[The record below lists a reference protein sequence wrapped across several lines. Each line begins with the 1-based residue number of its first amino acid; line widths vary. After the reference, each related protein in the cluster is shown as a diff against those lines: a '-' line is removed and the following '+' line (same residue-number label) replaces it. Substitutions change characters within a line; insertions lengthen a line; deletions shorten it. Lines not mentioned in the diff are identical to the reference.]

1 MPSPRDERGENYN
14 RTPTGAGEG
23 EGAKSAPEGLD
34 FAGKKRV
41 NPEDLSGGALEM
53 NPATTEP
60 ETADAPQLT
69 SILGL
74 EHLMREHDPDA
85 GELIGGS
92 AVLYLRVSTTRQMN
106 TAADLD
112 EDGNSIATQRE
123 WAMKK
128 AKELRAPVL
137 REFVDPGHSA
147 QTIEKRPE
155 FKKMLRFI
163 ENNPDVRYVVIYM
176 RSRVFRNHLDA
187 AITKRQLRE
196 KGITLVSARE
206 NFGDG
211 YMGDA
216 MEAITD
222 VVNEL
227 QVRMSGEDI
236 KIKMAHKV
244 ERGGTVG
251 RAKLGYVNARK
262 DFDGRLVNTIDVDPV
277 RAPLI
282 AWAFEQYATNQ
293 HSITQLQMLLE
304 DQGLTTRPSSKRSAS
319 PLSSSQLAMILRDPY
334 YAGVIRYKGRL
345 YPGRHE
351 PLISK
356 ELFLAVQTILD
367 GRNRKGDRDRI
378 HFHFL
383 RGLLYCAECNDAGRN
398 SRLVYSQNKGH
409 GGTYEYYVCTAKQR
423 GNCTMSSV
431 RLDDLEAA
439 VARVVAAERF
449 DAADLA
455 EVKGELRRALEALQA
470 SDQEEKNALRKELRK
485 LEEQEERLI
494 DLAADGTL
502 NVDKLRQRLQDV
514 TLRKGAIAERLAKTA
529 ERIQQGV
536 DKAFA
541 YADLLEEP
549 GRLYQTVPD
558 NVRRD
563 LLGAFF
569 KRLLARITDG
579 DLTVTSER
587 TEVNATLHD
596 WRAQH
601 HLSEAAEEPR
611 KTKRAPRDLA
621 EGSPSVLHRVIQ
633 SKGLNKPVLVGVTGF
648 EPAASSSRTTRAT
661 KLRHTPLLPPAT
673 CQG

>member
-1 MPSPRDERGENYN
+1 
-14 RTPTGAGEG
+14 
-23 EGAKSAPEGLD
+23 
-34 FAGKKRV
+34 
-41 NPEDLSGGALEM
+41 M
-53 NPATTEP
+53 NPLKSELATS
-60 ETADAPQLT
+60 DAPQLT
-69 SILGL
+69 SIIGL
-74 EHLMREHDPDA
+74 EHLARDDEPSFEEA
-85 GELIGGS
+85 LGGS

-123 WAMKK
+123 WAIKK
-128 AKELRAPVL
+128 AKELRAPII
-137 REFVDPGHSA
+137 REFVEPGQSA

-155 FKKMLRFI
+155 FKKLLRFI
-163 ENNPDVRYVVIYM
+163 ESHPEVRYVVIYM

-196 KGITLVSARE
+196 KGITLVSAKE

-251 RAKLGYVNARK
+251 RAKLGYLNARK

-293 HSITQLQMLLE
+293 HSITQLQMMLE
-304 DQGLTTRPSSKRSAS
+304 DQGLITRPSAKRPGR

-334 YAGVIRYKGRL
+334 YTGVIRYKGRL
-345 YPGRHE
+345 YAGRHE

-356 ELFLAVQTILD
+356 ELFLAVQKILD
-367 GRNRKGDRDRI
+367 GRNRRGDRDRI

-383 RGLLYCAECNDAGRN
+383 RGLLYCAECNDAGRT
-398 SRLVYSQNKGH
+398 SRLVYSQNRGH
-409 GGTYEYYVCTAKQR
+409 GGLYEYYVCTAKQR
-423 GNCTMSSV
+423 GHCTMSTV
-431 RLDDLEAA
+431 RLDDVEAA
-439 VARVVAAERF
+439 VARVAAAERF
-449 DAADLA
+449 DLDDLA
-455 EVKGELRRALEALQA
+455 AVKTELRRALEALHA
-470 SDQEEKNALRKELRK
+470 SDQEEKDALRKELRK

-494 DLAADGTL
+494 DLAADGSL
-502 NVDKLRQRLQDV
+502 QVDKLRQRLQDV
-514 TLRKGAIAERLAKTA
+514 TMRKGAIAEQLAKTA
-529 ERIQQGV
+529 ERIQHGV

-541 YADLLEEP
+541 YAELLEEP

-558 NVRRD
+558 SVRRD

-569 KRLLARITDG
+569 KRLLVRINDG
-579 DLTVTSER
+579 GLTVTSER

-596 WRAQH
+596 WRTQH
-601 HLSEAAEEPR
+601 RFAIAAEAAEKR
-611 KTKRAPRDLA
+611 RRAPRDLA

-633 SKGLNKPVLVGVTGF
+633 SIGLNKPVVVGLTGF
-648 EPAASSSRTTRAT
+648 EPA
-661 KLRHTPLLPPAT
+661 TP
-673 CQG
+673 

>member
-1 MPSPRDERGENYN
+1 MTSRPEQRGENRN
-14 RTPTGAGEG
+14 IGASGVGKTEAARNG
-23 EGAKSAPEGLD
+23 PEGLD
-34 FAGKKRV
+34 FAAQKRV
-41 NPEDLSGGALEM
+41 NPEDPTGGTAPMSQRTEETE
-53 NPATTEP
+53 TTE
-60 ETADAPQLT
+60 APQLT

-74 EHLMREHDPDA
+74 EHLYRQDEPAD
-85 GELIGGS
+85 EEVLGGS

-123 WAMKK
+123 WAIKK
-128 AKELRAPVL
+128 AKELRAPII
-137 REFVDPGHSA
+137 REFVEPGQSA
-147 QTIEKRPE
+147 QTIDKRPE
-155 FKKMLRFI
+155 FKKLLRFV
-163 ENNPDVRYVVIYM
+163 ESNPEVRYVVIYM

-187 AITKRQLRE
+187 AITKRQLRGQ
-196 KGITLVSARE
+196 GITLVSAKE

-244 ERGGTVG
+244 ERGGSVG
-251 RAKLGYVNARK
+251 RAKLGYLNVRK
-262 DFDGRLVNTIDVDPV
+262 DFGGRLVNTIDVDPV

-282 AWAFEQYATNQ
+282 GWAFEQYATNQ
-293 HSITQLQMLLE
+293 HSIAQLQMMLE
-304 DQGLTTRPSSKRSAS
+304 DQGLTTRPSSKR
-319 PLSSSQLAMILRDPY
+319 PTRVLSTSQLAMILRDPY
-334 YAGVIRYKGRL
+334 YTGVIRYNGRL
-345 YPGRHE
+345 HAGRHE

-356 ELFLAVQTILD
+356 ELFLAVQKILD

-383 RGLLYCAECNDAGRN
+383 RGLLYCAECNDAGRT

-423 GNCTMSSV
+423 GLCTMSSV
-431 RLDDLEAA
+431 RLDDIEAA
-439 VARVVAAERF
+439 VAQVAAAERF
-449 DAADLA
+449 DIHDLTA
-455 EVKGELRRALEALQA
+455 VREELRRALEALQA
-470 SDQEEKNALRKELRK
+470 SDQEEKESLRKELRK
-485 LEEQEERLI
+485 LEAQEERLI

-502 NVDKLRQRLQDV
+502 KVDKLRQRLQDV

-549 GRLYQTVPD
+549 GRLYQSVPD
-558 NVRRD
+558 SVRRD
-563 LLGAFF
+563 LLSAFF
-569 KRLLARITDG
+569 KCLLVR
-579 DLTVTSER
+579 VTEGNLFVSSER
-587 TEVNATLHD
+587 TEVNDTLHD

-601 HLSEAAEEPR
+601 RFADATE
-611 KTKRAPRDLA
+611 KQTQTKGASRDLA
-621 EGSPSVLHRVIQ
+621 EGSHSVLHRVIQ
-633 SKGLNKPVLVGVTGF
+633 SEGLNKPVLVGLTGF
-648 EPAASSSRTTRAT
+648 EPA
-661 KLRHTPLLPPAT
+661 TP
-673 CQG
+673 